1 MPFPLF
7 AGLKGSAKVTGKRIG
22 TREVGMPIYEYRCLD
37 CGKKFEVLHLSAEEV
52 HSPECKHCQG
62 RKVRKLISRV
72 RVVRSEESRLESLM
86 DPSMMGGLD
95 EKDPKSLAKWMKR
108 MGKEMGEDVSD
119 EEIEQVIED
128 GASETGTGESEE

>member
-1 MPFPLF
+1 M
-7 AGLKGSAKVTGKRIG
+7 RIEISEG
-22 TREVGMPIYEYRCLD
+22 TMPIYEYRCLD
-37 CGKKFEVLHLSAEEV
+37 CGRKFEVLHLGAGEIRV
-52 HSPECKHCQG
+52 PECKYCQG
-62 RKVRKLISRV
+62 SNVKKLISRV

-108 MGKEMGEDVSD
+108 MGREMGEEVSD

-128 GASETGTGESEE
+128 AAGGADPKESEE